1 MKKYLITQE
10 CDYVYGYL
18 RSGHLEGEVYANS
31 SEEALEKWKNAK
43 VYYDVIAD
51 DYRVE
56 SYEVSDD
63 NEIIVTL
70 LEENDEWLG
79 Y

>member
-1 MKKYLITQE
+1 MKKYLITQD
-10 CDYVYGYL
+10 CDYVNGYL

-56 SYEVSDD
+56 GYEVSDD

-70 LEENDEWLG
+70 LEEDNKWLG

>member
-31 SEEALEKWKNAK
+31 SEEALKKWKNAE
-43 VYYDVIAD
+43 VYYDVIVD
-51 DYRVE
+51 DYCVE
-56 SYEVSDD
+56 GYEVSDD

-70 LEENDEWLG
+70 LEEDNK
-79 Y
+79 